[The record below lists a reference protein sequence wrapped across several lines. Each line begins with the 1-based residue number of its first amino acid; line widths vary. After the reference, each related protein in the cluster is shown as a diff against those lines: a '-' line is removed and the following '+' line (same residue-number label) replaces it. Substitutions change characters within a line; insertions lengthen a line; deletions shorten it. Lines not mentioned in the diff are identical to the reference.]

1 MNDIVFGNYKV
12 HFYVVG
18 LCRYFVEQL
27 QFIADSNFC
36 GGGLG
41 QQFVVISFSSSQ
53 SIQLFVERYS
63 GYDYPVYRTGIG
75 FTGVTRLPNT
85 ESPLFKEPRIVGA
98 DDDCRRSLWVGTVA
112 FFCSIWITLN
122 RYRPRQARRDKAVCA
137 RLFRNRVAFLLL
149 SIYFVIKLLAVPRR

>member
-27 QFIADSNFC
+27 QSIADSNFC
-36 GGGLG
+36 GGGLDE
-41 QQFVVISFSSSQ
+41 QFVVISFSSSQ

-75 FTGVTRLPNT
+75 FTGVTGSQIP
-85 ESPLFKEPRIVGA
+85 
-98 DDDCRRSLWVGTVA
+98 
-112 FFCSIWITLN
+112 
-122 RYRPRQARRDKAVCA
+122 KAPC
-137 RLFRNRVAFLLL
+137 LRNRG
-149 SIYFVIKLLAVPRR
+149 S

>member
-36 GGGLG
+36 GGGLDE
-41 QQFVVISFSSSQ
+41 QFVVISFSSSQ

-63 GYDYPVYRTGIG
+63 GYDYPVDRTGIG
-75 FTGVTRLPNT
+75 FPGVTRLPNT
-85 ESPLFKEPRIVGA
+85 KSPLFKEPRLVGA
-98 DDDCRRSLWVGTVA
+98 DDEIVA
-112 FFCSIWITLN
+112 VH
-122 RYRPRQARRDKAVCA
+122 YG
-137 RLFRNRVAFLLL
+137 
-149 SIYFVIKLLAVPRR
+149 

>member
-36 GGGLG
+36 GGGLDE
-41 QQFVVISFSSSQ
+41 QFVVISFSSSQ

-75 FTGVTRLPNT
+75 FPVLPG
-85 ESPLFKEPRIVGA
+85 SQIP
-98 DDDCRRSLWVGTVA
+98 
-112 FFCSIWITLN
+112 
-122 RYRPRQARRDKAVCA
+122 KAPC
-137 RLFRNRVAFLLL
+137 LRNRG
-149 SIYFVIKLLAVPRR
+149 S